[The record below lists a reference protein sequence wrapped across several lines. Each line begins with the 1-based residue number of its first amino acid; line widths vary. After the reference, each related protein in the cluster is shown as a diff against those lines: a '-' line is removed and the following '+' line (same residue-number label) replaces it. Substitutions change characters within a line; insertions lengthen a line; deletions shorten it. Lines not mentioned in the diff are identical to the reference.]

1 MERTHGDRVDG
12 VDERAARERGG
23 IEIPVAR
30 AVEEGLDGSGH
41 FAEVDLDG
49 AGLDAAVADRA
60 VVGQIDE
67 LVEVLERKAAAG
79 LRLIEEGLRHQPE
92 REDLV
97 ARRVEH
103 VGARDVRRADGLALA
118 AA

>member
-1 MERTHGDRVDG
+1 MSATDDEQQCDED
-12 VDERAARERGG
+12 DERAARERGG

-79 LRLIEEGLRHQPE
+79 LHLPQRRQLLTDCEMAPRPEISRMRDSARKSSNEG
-92 REDLV
+92 V
-97 ARRVEH
+97 
-103 VGARDVRRADGLALA
+103 
-118 AA
+118 